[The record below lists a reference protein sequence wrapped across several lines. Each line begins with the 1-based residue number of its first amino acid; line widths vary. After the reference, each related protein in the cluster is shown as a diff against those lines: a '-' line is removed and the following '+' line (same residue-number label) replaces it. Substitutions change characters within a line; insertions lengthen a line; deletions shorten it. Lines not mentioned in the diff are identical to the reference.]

1 MTKKE
6 LQIKIGS
13 QIRKLRKEQQIPQT
27 DLAYRCNFEISNMN
41 RIEAGNTNIT
51 TYNLFIITQ
60 ELNVSL
66 TDFFKGIEFD

>member
-60 ELNVSL
+60 ELNVLL

>member
-51 TYNLFIITQ
+51 TYNLFIITK